1 MFHTAYPCQSTR
13 FFCVLQMWGKLY
25 DRQGNIIALCRKEE
39 ELYHFYD
46 PNGNFLFKTKN
57 ITVKLATVLVE
68 NRKLS
73 YIQ

>member
-1 MFHTAYPCQSTR
+1 MTKFL
-13 FFCVLQMWGKLY
+13 CVLPMWGRLY
-25 DRQGNIIALCRKEE
+25 DRQGRIIALCKKEA

-46 PNGNFLFKTKN
+46 PDGNFLFKTRN

-68 NRKLS
+68 NKRLT

>member
-1 MFHTAYPCQSTR
+1 MRKRQ
-13 FFCVLQMWGKLY
+13 QDMWGKLY
-25 DRQGNIIALCRKEE
+25 DKQGKAVAVCKKEE

-46 PNGNFLFKTKN
+46 LDGNFLFKTKN

>member
-1 MFHTAYPCQSTR
+1 
-13 FFCVLQMWGKLY
+13 MWGKLY
-25 DRQGNIIALCRKEE
+25 DRQGNVIALCRKEE

-46 PNGNFLFKTKN
+46 PGGNFLFKTKN

-68 NRKLS
+68 NGKLS

>member
-1 MFHTAYPCQSTR
+1 M
-13 FFCVLQMWGKLY
+13 LGKLY
-25 DRQGNIIALCRKEE
+25 DRQGKVIALCKKEE

-46 PNGNFLFKTKN
+46 PDGKFLFKTQN